1 MLIKDLNLYIN
12 EKNIT
17 TIMPYLS
24 DYGDYGLEINGIKH
38 KLGFNPDLMVTSC
51 LSRKDFNSLQTAVY
65 GKMKALHTQ
74 IIKKIEGK

>member
-24 DYGDYGLEINGIKH
+24 DYGDYGLEINGIKYN
-38 KLGFNPDLMVTSC
+38 LGFNPDLMQPSR
-51 LSRKDFNSLQTAVY
+51 LSHKDFNSMQTAVY
-65 GKMKALHTQ
+65 GKMKALQTK